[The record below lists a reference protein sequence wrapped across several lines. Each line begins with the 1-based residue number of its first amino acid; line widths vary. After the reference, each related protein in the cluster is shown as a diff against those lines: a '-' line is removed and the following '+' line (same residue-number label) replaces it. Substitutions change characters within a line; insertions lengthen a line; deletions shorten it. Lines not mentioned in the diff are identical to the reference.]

1 MSKMGGELY
10 RRMLIS
16 CEKVPESE
24 IEFAIKLQSLK
35 ERSYHALNKVVE
47 LWKENL

>member
-1 MSKMGGELY
+1 MGKMGGELY

-24 IEFAIKLQSLK
+24 IDIEFAIKLQSLNK
-35 ERSYHALNKVVE
+35 GKVVSCSE
-47 LWKENL
+47 